1 MSTPML
7 LTETE
12 ENQRSVVRLALP
24 SKGRM
29 EDETVEFLQNC
40 GLSVKK
46 FNPRQYIAH
55 IPELD
60 NLEIWFQRTAD
71 VVRKVRDGDI
81 DLGIVGFDKI
91 AEYRGTDD
99 EVVII
104 HDALG
109 YSPCY
114 LAAAVPEAWEDVNTM
129 ADLARLAAERSET
142 RPLRVVS
149 KYSRLADSFLNDH
162 NVKPFRILYADGALE
177 AAPQMGT
184 ADLIIDLV
192 STGVTLRE
200 NRLKE
205 LEDGVLLRSQA
216 TFIGN
221 RRALTE
227 RPEVLAITREFVER
241 FEAHLRALDHLTVIA
256 NMRGESAEEV
266 AQKVFSQPDLGG
278 LQGPTISNVYL
289 RETSDTHWFAIS
301 IVVPK
306 KKLYGSIRQLRQ
318 IGGSGVLVL
327 PLRYIFEEEP
337 PRWQQLLQTLD
348 LTDEA
353 HGG

>member
-1 MSTPML
+1 ML
-7 LTETE
+7 LTEPE
-12 ENQRSVVRLALP
+12 NNQRSVVRLALP

-55 IPELD
+55 IPELG

-81 DLGIVGFDKI
+81 DLGIVGYDKI
-91 AEYRGTDD
+91 AEYRGSSDS
-99 EVVII
+99 VVII

-114 LAAAVPEAWEDVNTM
+114 LAVAVPEAWEDVNTT
-129 ADLARLAAERSET
+129 ADLARLAAERSQT

-149 KYSRLADSFLNDH
+149 KYSRLAESFLQDH
-162 NVKPFRILYADGALE
+162 NIMPFRILYADGALE

-184 ADLIIDLV
+184 ADIIIDLV

-205 LEDGVLLRSQA
+205 LQDGVLFRSQA
-216 TFIGN
+216 TFVGN
-221 RRALTE
+221 RQALTQ
-227 RPEVLAITREFVER
+227 RPEVLALAREFLER

-256 NMRGESAEEV
+256 NIRGESAEEV
-266 AQKVFSQPDLGG
+266 AQKVFSQSDLGG
-278 LQGPTISNVYL
+278 LQGPTVSQVHL
-289 RETSDTHWFAIS
+289 RETSETQWYAIS

-306 KKLYGSIRQLRQ
+306 KNLYQAIRQLRQ

-337 PRWQQLLQTLD
+337 LRWQKLLETLN
-348 LTDEA
+348 LVGEA
-353 HGG
+353 HAG

>member
-1 MSTPML
+1 ML
-7 LTETE
+7 VTETE
-12 ENQRSVVRLALP
+12 NNRRSVVRLALP

-46 FNPRQYIAH
+46 LNPRQYIAH
-55 IPELD
+55 IPELE

-81 DLGIVGFDKI
+81 DLGIVGYDKI
-91 AEYRGTDD
+91 AEYRGREDT
-99 EVVII
+99 VVVI

-109 YSPCY
+109 YSPCR
-114 LAAAVPEAWEDVNTM
+114 LGVAVPEAWEAINTM
-129 ADLARLAAERSET
+129 ADLARLANERSDT

-149 KYSRLADSFLNDH
+149 KYARLAKSFLQRH
-162 NVKPFRILYADGALE
+162 NVSPFRILHADGALE

-184 ADLIIDLV
+184 ADMIIDLV

-205 LEDGVLLRSQA
+205 LTDGLLLHSQA

-221 RRALTE
+221 RQALSE
-227 RPEVLAITREFVER
+227 RPEVLAITHEFLER

-278 LQGPTISNVYL
+278 LQGPTISQVYL
-289 RETSDTHWFAIS
+289 REASNTQWYAIS

-306 KKLYGSIRQLRQ
+306 KKLYQAIRQVRQ

-337 PRWQQLLQTLD
+337 QRWQKLLKTLNLPSELD
-348 LTDEA
+348 V
-353 HGG
+353 G

>member
-1 MSTPML
+1 ML
-7 LTETE
+7 LTDTD
-12 ENQRSVVRLALP
+12 ENQRSVIRLALP

-46 FNPRQYIAH
+46 FNPRQYIAY

-91 AEYRGTDD
+91 AEYRGSD
-99 EVVII
+99 ESVVII

-109 YSPCY
+109 YSPCHVSV
-114 LAAAVPEAWEDVNTM
+114 AVPEAWSEINTM
-129 ADLARLAAERSET
+129 ADLARLAAERSDT

-149 KYSRLADSFLNDH
+149 KYARLAESFLQDH
-162 NVKPFRILYADGALE
+162 HVSPFRILHADGALE

-184 ADLIIDLV
+184 ADFIIDVV

-205 LEDGVLLRSQA
+205 LEDGLLLRSQA

-227 RPEVLAITREFVER
+227 RPEVLALTHEFLER

-256 NMRGESAEEV
+256 NMRGQSAEDV
-266 AQKVFSQPDLGG
+266 AQKVFSQPNLGG
-278 LQGPTISNVYL
+278 LQGPTISQVYL
-289 RETSDTHWFAIS
+289 REPSETNWYAIS

-306 KKLYGSIRQLRQ
+306 KRLYEAIRQIRQ

-337 PRWQQLLQTLD
+337 PRWQKLLETLN
-348 LTDEA
+348 LVNTP
-353 HGG
+353 HGR